1 VRRDERGAVSIQ
13 MVVLMPVLFAI
24 AFTGLQAGLYFY
36 GRDAAL
42 AAATTGAR
50 AAAAEHGTPNAC
62 QAAARAF
69 ITSLGDVL
77 THTEISC
84 TRTATRVAVQVSGT
98 TLSVIPGWQPK
109 LEQST
114 NLPVERIT

>member
-1 VRRDERGAVSIQ
+1 MRRDERGAVSIQ

-36 GRDAAL
+36 GRSAAL
-42 AAATTGAR
+42 ATATTGAR
-50 AAAAEHGTPNAC
+50 AAAAEHGTNADC

-77 THTEISC
+77 TSPEISC
-84 TRTATRVAVQVSGT
+84 TRTATRVQVQVSGI
-98 TLSVIPGWQPK
+98 TLSVIPGWQ
-109 LEQST
+109 LRVEQST
-114 NLPVERIT
+114 NLPVERVT